1 MALTVN
7 RVRNEKLFQQVMG
20 KGGMIMTA
28 PSPEPQGYQK
38 QDHSHLVP
46 DTPEGIRQAMK
57 MIGREARE
65 QMSGETPP
73 ENRNE

>member
-1 MALTVN
+1 MAMTVS

-28 PSPEPQGYQK
+28 PRPESQGSQK
-38 QDHSHLVP
+38 QDQSHLVP
-46 DTPEGIRQAMK
+46 ETPEGMQQAMK
-57 MIGREARE
+57 MIGRGVRE